1 MLFGTFDW
9 DQNVK
14 NEIFVTFYF
23 WYKTLTMYIYSK
35 RIEFK
40 KLSERQ
46 MRNSVL
52 NICTSFYLPES
63 DVDKLREVA
72 KVLLVQSKEYHKAVK
87 ALQ

>member
-1 MLFGTFDW
+1 
-9 DQNVK
+9 
-14 NEIFVTFYF
+14 
-23 WYKTLTMYIYSK
+23 
-35 RIEFK
+35 
-40 KLSERQ
+40 